1 MDELMILSSEL
12 MKKNIQ
18 VFADAAFELKEPT
31 NMDEIEVSTI
41 PGTQV
46 INKWNLK
53 HMQRNFQKHK
63 MI

>member
-1 MDELMILSSEL
+1 M
-12 MKKNIQ
+12 
-18 VFADAAFELKEPT
+18 KEPT
-31 NMDEIEVSTI
+31 NMDEIEAETETEVLDASDCKKEVSTI